1 MFYLYGLIVLWHE
14 HVRKEPVVFVRS
26 WPGKRHASFAD
37 MLATLRRDS
46 LRKTRETI
54 FSATGLPPSVKNL
67 IKPLEVLINLAA

>member
-26 WPGKRHASFAD
+26 WPGQRHASFAD

-54 FSATGLPPSVKNL
+54 FSASGLPPSVKNL
-67 IKPLEVLINLAA
+67 SKPLEVLINLAA